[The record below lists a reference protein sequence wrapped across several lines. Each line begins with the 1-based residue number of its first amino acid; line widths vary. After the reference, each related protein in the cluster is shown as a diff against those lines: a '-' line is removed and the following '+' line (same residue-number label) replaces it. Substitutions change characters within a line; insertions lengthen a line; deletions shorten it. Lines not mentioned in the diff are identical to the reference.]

1 MNVTNN
7 SKGSVIMKKSTAM
20 NILKKKIREHKFK
33 FTTQRQTILQ
43 AFLDSSENHLSAE
56 DVFEIVHKSNPEIG
70 LATIYRSLEL
80 FTFLD
85 LLKKLDF
92 GDGRSRYE
100 LNDHNLA
107 NSHYHLICLNCGKV
121 FEFSRDFMDGVK
133 HKIKSET
140 GFNIVDYQL
149 KFYGYCEYC
158 ALNE

>member
-70 LATIYRSLEL
+70 LATIYLSLI
-80 FTFLD
+80 
-85 LLKKLDF
+85 
-92 GDGRSRYE
+92 
-100 LNDHNLA
+100 H
-107 NSHYHLICLNCGKV
+107 I
-121 FEFSRDFMDGVK
+121 
-133 HKIKSET
+133 
-140 GFNIVDYQL
+140 
-149 KFYGYCEYC
+149 
-158 ALNE
+158 